1 MNWHQLLTALAGIAE
16 AAALNT
22 TGGTI
27 SNVLHIAAVGI
38 AYMTRTSQVSATVGK
53 LSAKIPGKAEEYRD
67 EP

>member
-22 TGGTI
+22 TGTI
-27 SNVLHIAAVGI
+27 SNVLHIVAVGA
-38 AYMTRTSQVSATVGK
+38 AYMTRTSQVSAAVGK